1 MPFALPSLRSPAAV
15 VATPGGGSRFV
26 LGGARNKPPSKWV
39 LTYRQKQG
47 DWAQERQ
54 VAADKEAARVA
65 ATKRQLS
72 MLAARRCFGGLFDR
86 QQKVSY
92 DATQTIRAQARP
104 AELWQPELWGSNN
117 TCEVTLLPVRGGASR
132 RCRYCPCVVGL
143 AVLAEQ
149 GEIGDGAFV
158 CPDCT
163 SEISMTTDE
172 LVFEQR
178 RQHERQIQMHAVT
191 KMQKGWRARFAR
203 REFQA
208 MKCGAARL
216 QSHIRGI
223 AARRGMRFHF
233 AIVARAFR
241 IRVVSATGLRSSC
254 GGAAA
259 EGKGKGG
266 GEDQG
271 KASRIRRNSS
281 VEDTDDGDGGA
292 GGGADADV
300 YAVLQVVKGVETDKS
315 IFRFETK
322 VRRSTLAP
330 SWNESFFI
338 PGMDG
343 RAAIVLTVLDG
354 SGTKHSFMGQ
364 AVQQLRGND
373 LWMKGG
379 SLTLPLGDLRVP
391 PLEKN
396 NQTKMRVA
404 GVDGEG
410 HGSVTFEIKPV
421 AHHLTCCGMLEQ
433 KNERCLKGADPGGS
447 RKRWAVLSDGMLRIY
462 TAQGDTQPRKT
473 IAVKRSPR
481 VEVCEFKNGKP
492 WQKLIGIANPDAKG
506 EMLVF
511 MPHAKDQTKEW
522 CAKLMQAFRPA
533 KRTSIVPMGNSA
545 ARRRSST
552 KLA

>member
-1 MPFALPSLRSPAAV
+1 MPFALPSLRSPAEV
-15 VATPGGGSRFV
+15 VATLGGGSRFV

-379 SLTLPLGDLRVP
+379 SLTLPLGDLQVP